1 MKRLITLAACAALLT
16 ACSPQK
22 PAAPKAA
29 ATPVKFNTDIS
40 MKEVM
45 GDIVDPAAWAYWHA
59 SGTEVTAQG
68 EKDLAPVK
76 DEDWI
81 PVENAAGV
89 LVEAGNLL
97 QLPGRAR
104 APEADWN
111 KYAQQLTE
119 RAMAARVAAEK
130 HDKKGVFDEGGR
142 VYEVCTACHKQFVI
156 DPQLKAQGG
165 PGTSTLAPFPKDVEK
180 KIEAYPGKS

>member
-1 MKRLITLAACAALLT
+1 MRRLLILAAAAAALA

-22 PAAPKAA
+22 PAAPKAQ
-29 ATPVKFNTDIS
+29 ATPVKYNTDIP
-40 MKEVM
+40 MNEIM
-45 GDIVDPAAWAYWHA
+45 GDIIDPAAWTYWRA
-59 SGTEVTAQG
+59 SGTEVTAKG
-68 EKDLAPVK
+68 ERDLSPTKD
-76 DEDWI
+76 DDWI

-104 APEADWN
+104 PPEAEWN
-111 KYAQQLTE
+111 RYAQQLTE

-142 VYEVCTACHKQFVI
+142 VYEVCTACHEKYVI
-156 DPQLKAQGG
+156 QPELKSEGG
-165 PGTSTLAPFPKDVEK
+165 APAAALPALPADVANK
-180 KIEAYPGKS
+180 AAKP